1 MPGTV
6 FAPSGHAR
14 CGGWMWACSVSQR
27 GKARLPH
34 LVPWRTSTMVTTIT
48 RAASTFCARL
58 LDRVQPSGQ
67 RGLGEDRIRH
77 QGACLLAVVWW
88 PLLGMILAAAQPQ
101 SVPGEAVRG
110 GHHDFIR
117 YCSACHGVEGRG
129 DGPAASALQ
138 PPPADLTRIAQRRGG
153 HFPVAEIR
161 ASIDGRIGVPA
172 HGRRDMP
179 VWGERFEEM
188 VGGGSL
194 GEAVAR
200 SHLQLLVDYLQA

>member
-1 MPGTV
+1 M
-6 FAPSGHAR
+6 
-14 CGGWMWACSVSQR
+14 QR
-27 GKARLPH
+27 YSYG
-34 LVPWRTSTMVTTIT
+34 VV
-48 RAASTFCARL
+48 
-58 LDRVQPSGQ
+58 
-67 RGLGEDRIRH
+67 
-77 QGACLLAVVWW
+77 VVWW
-88 PLLGMILAAAQPQ
+88 TILGMALAAEPPPTPDE
-101 SVPGEAVRG
+101 VVRG
-110 GHHDFIR
+110 GYQDFVR
-117 YCSACHGVEGRG
+117 YCSACHGIDARG

-161 ASIDGRIGVPA
+161 ASIDGRTGVPA

-200 SHLQLLVDYLQA
+200 NKLQRLIEYLQSIQQ

>member
-1 MPGTV
+1 MQGY
-6 FAPSGHAR
+6 
-14 CGGWMWACSVSQR
+14 SV
-27 GKARLPH
+27 G
-34 LVPWRTSTMVTTIT
+34 VV
-48 RAASTFCARL
+48 
-58 LDRVQPSGQ
+58 
-67 RGLGEDRIRH
+67 
-77 QGACLLAVVWW
+77 VVWW
-88 PLLGMILAAAQPQ
+88 TILGIALAATQQQPI
-101 SVPGEAVRG
+101 PGEAVRV
-110 GHHDFIR
+110 GHQYFVR

-161 ASIDGRIGVPA
+161 AYIDGRIGVPA

-200 SHLQLLVDYLQA
+200 SHMQFLVEYLQAIQH

>member
-1 MPGTV
+1 MVTMIAIQAQTLG
-6 FAPSGHAR
+6 
-14 CGGWMWACSVSQR
+14 
-27 GKARLPH
+27 ARL
-34 LVPWRTSTMVTTIT
+34 R
-48 RAASTFCARL
+48 
-58 LDRVQPSGQ
+58 DRVQPSGQ
-67 RGLGEDRIRH
+67 RGLDQDRIRH
-77 QGACLLAVVWW
+77 QVACLMAVVWW
-88 PLLGMILAAAQPQ
+88 PLLGMVLAVAQYPAL
-101 SVPGEAVRG
+101 PAEAVRV
-110 GHHDFIR
+110 GHHYFVR

-129 DGPAASALQ
+129 DGPAAVALQ

-161 ASIDGRIGVPA
+161 AYIDGRIGVPA

-200 SHLQLLVDYLQA
+200 SHIQLLVEYLQAIQH